1 MMGRR
6 HRYFP
11 LILIIMV
18 VLCPAMS
25 QAAKPEAVSIQLKWH
40 HSFQFAGYYAAIEK
54 GFYAEE
60 GLHVRLVE
68 RKINGKHYIQSVVD
82 GDCQYGTADTG
93 LLLSHTQGAPVVWLT
108 QIFQHSPLILLT
120 LSKSRIFS
128 PYELTGKT
136 VAYDLENAG
145 NASIQML
152 LNQTIGTDKQ
162 QFNTVQINYDLNR
175 LVNGEIDATSAYL
188 SDQPFALKQLG
199 HDVNIIDPR
208 NYGIDFY
215 GDNLFT
221 SHDELINHPQR
232 VDKMIRATLKGWN
245 YALDHPQEIIE
256 LILAKYNTRQL
267 PREHL
272 RYEAKVTDRMIMR
285 ELVPLGSIDPRR
297 IDSILHAYVQLGHL
311 ADSHMLQNLFY
322 GLSPAKIN
330 LTSDEQQWLLEHPRI
345 SLVMGDSM
353 EPIVIKQPNGSVVG
367 IIPDFLNYLGDM
379 IGQKLYLTTQE
390 DLKSTHQRVH
400 KENQYGIAVTLDS
413 PERRRAFLFTEP
425 YYQTPLIVFVQKDQ
439 IENISSKEDLKGKKV
454 AIVRGHP
461 STEHYLQNMEGV
473 SIVYTDSAEEQLR
486 QLQYGEVDAI
496 VGYTNYHYLIEKN
509 LYTNL
514 IPAFSTEKQFP
525 IYMGVKPQYAPL
537 VGILNKAIATLSSQ
551 KRSKIISHWLKHHK
565 HPQQVHNNLPL
576 SDEEQHYLSG
586 FKSIRVCAQIDSMP
600 YELVDDSGNYYGIFA
615 DYMDLFTS
623 QLQLPV
629 DVVATRND
637 LDSLSALSQNRCDL
651 IAAHSLEGNEQSH
664 YLGTKPYLDSPR
676 VFAVHSSSPPVND
689 FNALA
694 SGRIGVVAHS
704 AEASLLGQIYPQIN
718 LITVGS
724 IRQGLQLVANHE
736 LDAFVGVLGS
746 ISYSIQQL
754 ALSSVKIGD
763 AIPSNDRL
771 VILVSED
778 QAPLLPILNKAI
790 DRLTP
795 QDRKQ
800 IISRWISVTYDNGLD
815 YRTLAKAGGA
825 VLMIVGFLLYR
836 QYLIRRSNLTLMA
849 AHRELEEKNQ
859 ELNRLSMT
867 DKLTGLLNRHAIE
880 PIIDNEIGRHKRAN
894 NPVSLLIVDL
904 DYFKK
909 INDNF
914 GHAAGDKVL
923 KEVSTALIAVTRS
936 SDSLARWGG
945 EEFLL
950 VAGDTRILKATA
962 LAEKIRQTIAGLQ
975 IDDIPVTASI
985 GVAEFNTDE
994 TFHQWYERCDKA
1006 LYQAKD
1012 SGRNCVKVAQM
1023 SRSEISA
1030 PMSINNVLQ
1039 LSWSDKF
1046 CCGHETID
1054 EQHMGLFALGN
1065 ELIEAFLMRQDKR
1078 LVDDKLEELYKNT
1091 CDHFSFEEQLLEEVH
1106 YPNVVEH
1113 RQEHRHMEEKLVSLI
1128 EIYQQNRADYSEL
1141 LHYISIDL
1149 ISGHLLCTDNDY
1161 FAYLV
1166 NDTVRVTRS

>member
-1 MMGRR
+1 MA
-6 HRYFP
+6 
-11 LILIIMV
+11 

-25 QAAKPEAVSIQLKWH
+25 QGAEPESVSIQLKWH

-60 GLHVRLVE
+60 GLDVRLVE
-68 RKINGKHYIQSVVD
+68 RKISGKHYIQSVIE

-93 LLLSHTQGAPVVWLT
+93 LLLRHAQGAPVVWLT

-120 LSKSRIFS
+120 LSTSNIFS
-128 PYELTGKT
+128 PYELAGKT
-136 VAYDLENAG
+136 VAYDLANAG

-152 LNQTIGTDKQ
+152 LNRTIGTQKQ
-162 QFNTVQINYDLNR
+162 QFSAVQINYDLNR
-175 LVNGEIDATSAYL
+175 LINGKIDATAAYL

-208 NYGIDFY
+208 SYGIDFY

-221 SHDELINHPQR
+221 SHDELIKHPQR

-245 YALDHPQEIIE
+245 YALDHPQEIID
-256 LILAKYNTRQL
+256 LILTKYNTRHMTQ
-267 PREHL
+267 EHL
-272 RYEAKVTDRMIMR
+272 RYEAKITDRMIMR
-285 ELVPLGSIDPRR
+285 ELVPLGSMDPRR
-297 IDSILHAYVQLGHL
+297 IESILHAHVQLGFL
-311 ADSHMLQNLFY
+311 MDSHMPQGLFY
-322 GLSPAKIN
+322 GLSSAKIT
-330 LTSDEQQWLLEHPRI
+330 LTSEEQQWLLQHPHI
-345 SLVMGDSM
+345 SFVMGESM
-353 EPIVIKQPNGSVVG
+353 EPIVIKQPDGSIVG

-379 IGQKLYLTTQE
+379 IGQKLYLTTQT
-390 DLKSTHQRVH
+390 DLKHPHQGVQH
-400 KENQYGIAVTLDS
+400 KDQFGIAVTLDS
-413 PERRRAFLFTEP
+413 PERRHAFLFTDA
-425 YYQTPLIVFVQKDQ
+425 YYQTPLVVFTHKNKTDQ
-439 IENISSKEDLKGKKV
+439 ISGRDDLQGKTV
-454 AIVRGHP
+454 AIVQGHP
-461 STEHYLQNMEGV
+461 ATEHYLKQVADV
-473 SIVYTDSAEEQLR
+473 SIVYSDSAEDQLKL
-486 QLQYGEVDAI
+486 LQYGKVDAI
-496 VGYTNYHYLIEKN
+496 VGYTNYHYLIEKY

-514 IPAFSTEKQFP
+514 IPAFSTERQFP
-525 IYMGVKPQYAPL
+525 IYMGVNPQYAPL
-537 VGILNKAIATLSSQ
+537 VGILNKAIASLGEQT
-551 KRSKIISHWLKHHK
+551 RSHIISHWLNQHNY
-565 HPQQVHNNLPL
+565 PQQSQENLPL
-576 SDEEQHYLSG
+576 SADEKHYLSG
-586 FKSIRVCAQIDSMP
+586 LKSIRVCAQADAMP
-600 YELVDDSGNYYGIFA
+600 YELVDDTGNYYGIIA
-615 DYMDLFTS
+615 DYMDLFSS
-623 QLQLPV
+623 QLQRPIE
-629 DVVATRND
+629 VVATKND
-637 LDSLSALSQNRCDL
+637 LDSLSALNQKRCD
-651 IAAHSLEGNEQSH
+651 IVAAHSLEETEQAH
-664 YLGTKPYLDSPR
+664 PLGTHPYLDSPR
-676 VFAVHSSSPPVND
+676 VFAVHSSSPPAND

-694 SGRIGVVAHS
+694 SGRIGVVAYS
-704 AEASLLGQIYPQIN
+704 AEASFLTDIYPQAN
-718 LITVGS
+718 LIPVAS
-724 IRQGLQLVANHE
+724 IRQGLQLVANRE

-746 ISYSIQQL
+746 ISYAIQKL
-754 ALSSVKIGD
+754 ALSSVKIGG

-771 VILVSED
+771 VILVSEE

-800 IISRWISVTYDNGLD
+800 IINRWISVTYDNGLD
-815 YRTLAKAGGA
+815 YRTLTKAGGA
-825 VLMIVGFLLYR
+825 VLLIVGFLLYR
-836 QYLIRRSNLTLMA
+836 QYLIRRSNLILMA

-880 PIIDNEIGRHKRAN
+880 PIIDNAIGRHKRSN
-894 NPVSLLIVDL
+894 TPVSLLIVDL
-904 DYFKK
+904 DYFKR

-923 KEVSTALIAVTRS
+923 REVSTALVAATRS

-950 VAGDTRILKATA
+950 VAGDTQILKATA

-985 GVAEFNTDE
+985 GVAEFNSDE

-1012 SGRNCVKVAQM
+1012 SGRNCVKVSQM

-1030 PMSINNVLQ
+1030 PVSINNVLQ
-1039 LSWSDKF
+1039 LSWSHKF
-1046 CCGHETID
+1046 CCGHDTID

-1106 YPNVVEH
+1106 YPNLTEH
-1113 RQEHRHMEEKLVSLI
+1113 RHEHRHMEKKLMRLI
-1128 EIYQQNRADYSEL
+1128 DQYQQNRADYSEL

-1161 FAYLV
+1161 FPYLI
-1166 NDTVRVTRS
+1166 NDSVRVTRSRALDPL